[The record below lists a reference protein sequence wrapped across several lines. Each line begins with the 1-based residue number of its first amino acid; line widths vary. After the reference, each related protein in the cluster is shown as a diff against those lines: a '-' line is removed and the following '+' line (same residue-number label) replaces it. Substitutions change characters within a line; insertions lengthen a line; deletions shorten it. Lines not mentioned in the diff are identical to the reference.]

1 MDKDELERIS
11 KYAKTALD
19 LLKRGNVPPYPKYY
33 DLLFSY
39 ATGAN
44 PTLNTRINDL
54 YERGIIPNADLVET
68 LYQEFFRSSEVEER
82 LSLASEK
89 ISSSLDEVHSVIG
102 SAQGSADNYSGLLKS
117 ASSDLEA
124 APNQTALKSLT
135 GTLLS
140 ETRKMQETNSELE
153 NRLEDTKKDVSRLQ
167 EELDR
172 TRRDSMLDPLTRLN
186 NRQAFDL
193 GITQAIEDAEK
204 NNEPLSLL
212 MMDIDHFKNFN
223 DTYGHQT
230 GDQVLQLVAKTIEKT
245 IRSTDF
251 VARYGGEEFIS
262 FLPITKLAGA
272 VKIAESLRKAVHSR
286 KLVKRSTNE
295 KLGNITISIG
305 IATFSPGD
313 TASSLVGRADR
324 CLYTAKR
331 TGRNKVLDETSPDLD
346 QSTDSIAFA

>member
-1 MDKDELERIS
+1 MDKDEFQRIS
-11 KYAKTALD
+11 QYAKTALD
-19 LLKRGNVPPYPKYY
+19 LLKRGKVPPFPKYF

-44 PTLNTRINDL
+44 PTLNARVNDL
-54 YERGIIPNADLVET
+54 YERGIVPNTELVET
-68 LYQEFFRSSEVEER
+68 LYQEFFRSTEIEER
-82 LSLASEK
+82 MSQASEK
-89 ISSSLDEVHSVIG
+89 ISASLDEVHSVIG
-102 SAQGSADNYSGLLKS
+102 SAQGTADNYSGLLES
-117 ASSDLEA
+117 ASSDLES

-153 NRLEDTKKDVSRLQ
+153 NRLNDTKKDVSRLQ

-172 TRRDSMLDPLTRLN
+172 TRRDSMLDPLTRLS

-193 GITQAIEDAEK
+193 GIASAIEDTKK

-212 MMDIDHFKNFN
+212 MMDIDHFKLFN

-230 GDQVLQLVAKTIEKT
+230 GDQVLQLVAKTIQKS

-251 VARYGGEEFIS
+251 VARYGGEEFIA
-262 FLPITKLAGA
+262 FLPLTKLSGA
-272 VKIAESLRKAVHSR
+272 LKIAEALRKAVYAR

-295 KLGNITISIG
+295 KLGNITISVG
-305 IATFSPGD
+305 IASLHPED
-313 TASSLVGRADR
+313 TASSLIGRADR
-324 CLYTAKR
+324 CLYAAKR

-346 QSTDSIAFA
+346 QGTDSIAFA